1 MMMNRT
7 TMIVLAVLWSV
18 AQWATPLYAG
28 DPLKVGVMD
37 QQLVFERS
45 KAGKAALEDMAGY
58 AQTRQKI
65 INSDEQEL
73 KELQQSLEDP
83 NAKLADAVRQEKEE
97 QLRGK
102 VEAYQHRVQ
111 EFNREVQQKRGEM
124 VAEYS
129 KKIAAAAQA
138 VAQKEGYA
146 AILDKGN
153 DSVLRVVLYH
163 QAALDVTELVVKEFD
178 RQNP

>member
-1 MMMNRT
+1 MMNRVK
-7 TMIVLAVLWSV
+7 MIVLAVLWFT
-18 AQWATPLYAG
+18 AQWVGPLYAG
-28 DPLKVGVMD
+28 DSARVGVMD

-45 KAGKAALEDMAGY
+45 KSGKAALDDMAGY

-83 NAKLADAVRQEKEE
+83 NTKLTDAVRQEKEE

-129 KKIAAAAQA
+129 RKIAAAAQA
-138 VAQKEGYA
+138 IAQKEGYV
-146 AILDKGN
+146 AIIDKGQ
-153 DSVLRVVLYH
+153 DSVLRIVLYH

>member
-1 MMMNRT
+1 MINRT
-7 TMIVLAVLWSV
+7 NIIVLAVLWCTV
-18 AQWATPLYAG
+18 QWVVPLFAG
-28 DPLKVGVMD
+28 ESAKVGVMD
-37 QQLVFERS
+37 QQLIFERS

-65 INSDEQEL
+65 ISSDEQEL

-83 NAKLADAVRQEKEE
+83 NTKLTDAVRQEKEE

-129 KKIAAAAQA
+129 RKIAAAAQA
-138 VAQKEGYA
+138 VAQKEGYV

-153 DSVLRVVLYH
+153 DTVLRIVLYH

>member
-1 MMMNRT
+1 MMNRT
-7 TMIVLAVLWSV
+7 NMIVLAVLWCI
-18 AQWATPLYAG
+18 AQWVTPLYAA
-28 DPLKVGVMD
+28 DSARVGVMD

-65 INSDEQEL
+65 ITSDEQEL

-83 NAKLADAVRQEKEE
+83 NTKLTDAVRQEKEE

-129 KKIAAAAQA
+129 RKIAAAAQA
-138 VAQKEGYA
+138 VAHKEGYA
-146 AILDKGN
+146 AILDKGT
-153 DSVLRVVLYH
+153 DSMLRIVLYH
-163 QAALDVTELVVKEFD
+163 QAALDVTELIIKEFD

>member
-1 MMMNRT
+1 MMNRIN
-7 TMIVLAVLWSV
+7 MIVLAVLWCTTP
-18 AQWATPLYAG
+18 WATPLYAG
-28 DPLKVGVMD
+28 DSARVGVMD

-65 INSDEQEL
+65 ITSDEQEL

-83 NAKLADAVRQEKEE
+83 NTKLTDAVRQEKEE

-111 EFNREVQQKRGEM
+111 DFNREVQQKRGEM

-129 KKIAAAAQA
+129 RKIAAAAQA

-146 AILDKGN
+146 AILDKGT
-153 DSVLRVVLYH
+153 DSMLRIVLYH
-163 QAALDVTELVVKEFD
+163 QATLDVTELIIKEFD

>member
-1 MMMNRT
+1 MINRT
-7 TMIVLAVLWSV
+7 KIIVLSVLWCTV
-18 AQWATPLYAG
+18 QWVVPLFAG
-28 DPLKVGVMD
+28 ESPKVGVMD
-37 QQLVFERS
+37 QQLIFERS
-45 KAGKAALEDMAGY
+45 KTGKAALEDMAGY

-65 INSDEQEL
+65 ISSDEQEL

-83 NAKLADAVRQEKEE
+83 NTKLTDAVRQEKEE

-129 KKIAAAAQA
+129 RKIAAAAQA

-153 DSVLRVVLYH
+153 DTMLRIVLYH

>member
-1 MMMNRT
+1 MMNRAK
-7 TMIVLAVLWSV
+7 MIVLAVLWCI
-18 AQWATPLYAG
+18 AQWVGPLYAG
-28 DPLKVGVMD
+28 DSARVGVMD

-45 KAGKAALEDMAGY
+45 KSGKTALDDMAGY

-83 NAKLADAVRQEKEE
+83 NTKLTDAVRQEKEE

-129 KKIAAAAQA
+129 RKIAAAAQA
-138 VAQKEGYA
+138 VAQKEGYV
-146 AILDKGN
+146 AILDKGQ
-153 DSVLRVVLYH
+153 DSVLRIVLYH

>member
-1 MMMNRT
+1 MINRT
-7 TMIVLAVLWSV
+7 KIIVLAVLWCTVQWVAPLFAGESV
-18 AQWATPLYAG
+18 
-28 DPLKVGVMD
+28 KVGVMD
-37 QQLVFERS
+37 QQLIFERS
-45 KAGKAALEDMAGY
+45 KTGKAALEDMAGY

-65 INSDEQEL
+65 ISSDEQEL

-83 NAKLADAVRQEKEE
+83 NTKLTDAVRQEKEE

-129 KKIAAAAQA
+129 RKIAAAAQA

-153 DSVLRVVLYH
+153 DAMLRIVLYH

>member
-1 MMMNRT
+1 MINRT
-7 TMIVLAVLWSV
+7 NIIVLVVLWCTVQWV
-18 AQWATPLYAG
+18 APLFAG
-28 DPLKVGVMD
+28 ASAKVGVMD
-37 QQLVFERS
+37 QQLIFERS

-65 INSDEQEL
+65 ISSDEQEL
-73 KELQQSLEDP
+73 KELQQALEDP
-83 NAKLADAVRQEKEE
+83 NAKLTDAVRQEKEE

-129 KKIAAAAQA
+129 RKIAAAAQA

-153 DSVLRVVLYH
+153 DSMLRIVLYH

>member
-1 MMMNRT
+1 MMNRT
-7 TMIVLAVLWSV
+7 KVIVLAVLWSM
-18 AQWATPLYAG
+18 AQWAAPLYAG
-28 DPLKVGVMD
+28 DPARVGVMD
-37 QQLVFERS
+37 QQSVMERS

-83 NAKLADAVRQEKEE
+83 NTKLSDAARQEKEE
-97 QLRGK
+97 QLRSK

-111 EFNREVQQKRGEM
+111 EFNREVQQKRVEM

-129 KKIAAAAQA
+129 RKIAAAAQA
-138 VAQKEGYA
+138 VAQKEGYT

-153 DSVLRVVLYH
+153 DSALRIVLYH
-163 QAALDVTELVVKEFD
+163 QAALDVTELIVKEFD

>member
-1 MMMNRT
+1 MVNRT
-7 TMIVLAVLWSV
+7 KMIVLAVVWYT
-18 AQWATPLYAG
+18 AQWAVPLYAG
-28 DPLKVGVMD
+28 ESARVGVMD

-45 KAGKAALEDMAGY
+45 KAGKSALEDMAGY

-65 INSDEQEL
+65 INADEQEL

-83 NAKLADAVRQEKEE
+83 NTKLTDATRQEKEE

-129 KKIAAAAQA
+129 RKIAAAAQA

-153 DSVLRVVLYH
+153 DSVLRIVLYH
-163 QAALDVTELVVKEFD
+163 QAALDMTELIVKEFD

>member
-1 MMMNRT
+1 MMTRT
-7 TMIVLAVLWSV
+7 TMIVLAVLWCT
-18 AQWATPLYAG
+18 AQWAAPLYAG
-28 DPLKVGVMD
+28 DSPKVGVMD
-37 QQLVFERS
+37 QQQVFERS
-45 KAGKAALEDMAGY
+45 KAGKAALEEMDRY
-58 AQTRQKI
+58 TKTRQNI
-65 INSDEQEL
+65 IDADEKEL
-73 KELQQSLEDP
+73 KELQQALEDP
-83 NAKLADAVRQEKEE
+83 NAKLADGVRQEKEE

-129 KKIAAAAQA
+129 RKIATAAQA

-153 DSVLRVVLYH
+153 DAILRIVIYH
-163 QAALDVTELVVKEFD
+163 QKALDTTELVIKEFD

>member
-1 MMMNRT
+1 MLKRT
-7 TMIVLAVLWSV
+7 KMIVLAVLWCT
-18 AQWATPLYAG
+18 AQWAVPLYAG
-28 DPLKVGVMD
+28 DAARVGVMD

-45 KAGKAALEDMAGY
+45 KTGKAALEDMAGY

-83 NAKLADAVRQEKEE
+83 NTKFTDAVRQEKEE
-97 QLRGK
+97 QLRAK

-129 KKIAAAAQA
+129 RKISAAAQA

-153 DSVLRVVLYH
+153 ESVLRIVLYH

>member
-1 MMMNRT
+1 MMNRT
-7 TMIVLAVLWSV
+7 TIIVLAVLWCT
-18 AQWATPLYAG
+18 AQWSAPLYAG
-28 DPLKVGVMD
+28 DSPRVGVMD

-45 KAGKAALEDMAGY
+45 KTGKAALEEMDRY
-58 AQTRQKI
+58 TKTRQNI
-65 INSDEQEL
+65 IDSDEKEL

-83 NAKLADAVRQEKEE
+83 NTKLADAVRQEKEE

-124 VAEYS
+124 VEEYS
-129 KKIAAAAQA
+129 RKIAAAAQV
-138 VAQKEGYA
+138 VAQKEGYV
-146 AILDKGN
+146 AILDKGH
-153 DSVLRVVLYH
+153 DTVLRIVRYH
-163 QAALDVTELVVKEFD
+163 QAALDVTELVIKEFD

>member
-1 MMMNRT
+1 MMNRT
-7 TMIVLAVLWSV
+7 IMIVLTVLWCT
-18 AQWATPLYAG
+18 AQWVAPLYAG
-28 DPLKVGVMD
+28 DSARVGVMD

-45 KAGKAALEDMAGY
+45 KSGKAALEDIAGY

-83 NAKLADAVRQEKEE
+83 NTKLADAVRQEKEE

-102 VEAYQHRVQ
+102 VEAYQNRVQ

-153 DSVLRVVLYH
+153 DSMLRIVLYH
-163 QAALDVTELVVKEFD
+163 KAALDVTESIIKEFD

>member
-1 MMMNRT
+1 MMNRT
-7 TMIVLAVLWSV
+7 KMIVLAVLWCT
-18 AQWATPLYAG
+18 AQWVEPLCAG
-28 DPLKVGVMD
+28 DSVRVGVMD

-45 KAGKAALEDMAGY
+45 KSGKTALDDMAGY

-83 NAKLADAVRQEKEE
+83 NTKLTDAVRQEKEE

-163 QAALDVTELVVKEFD
+163 QAALDVTELIVKEFD

>member
-1 MMMNRT
+1 MMNRSA
-7 TMIVLAVLWSV
+7 MVALVVLWFT
-18 AQWATPLYAG
+18 AQWAAPLYAG
-28 DPLKVGVMD
+28 NSIKVGVID
-37 QQLVFERS
+37 QQVVFERS

-65 INSDEQEL
+65 INADEQEL

-83 NAKLADAVRQEKEE
+83 NAKLTDTARQEKEE

-102 VEAYQHRVQ
+102 GEAYQQRVQ
-111 EFNREVQQKRGEM
+111 EFNREVQQKRGDM

-129 KKIAAAAQA
+129 RKIAAATQA

-146 AILDKGN
+146 AIIDKGN

>member
-1 MMMNRT
+1 MMNRT
-7 TMIVLAVLWSV
+7 TMIMLGVLWC
-18 AQWATPLYAG
+18 ATQWAAPLYAG
-28 DPLKVGVMD
+28 DSARVGVMD
-37 QQLVFERS
+37 QQRVFERS
-45 KAGKAALEDMAGY
+45 KTGKAALEEMDRY
-58 AQTRQKI
+58 TKTRQNI
-65 INSDEQEL
+65 IDSDEKEL

-83 NAKLADAVRQEKEE
+83 NTKLADSVRQEKEE

-129 KKIAAAAQA
+129 RKISVAAQA

-153 DSVLRVVLYH
+153 DSVLRIVLYH
-163 QAALDVTELVVKEFD
+163 QAALDVTESVVKEFD